1 MVLSNLNLTHVQV
14 NYFPSRFDPVRHAER
29 FPENRMPIS
38 GPRERRMIEKENN
51 FQQPGDR
58 FRGWD
63 AARQDR
69 FVTRLVEFLAESRCT
84 QVWGCLLGG
93 GLCHAACPA
102 CLQFALPARHGLG
115 GALDLGGRYGL

>member
-1 MVLSNLNLTHVQV
+1 MVLNSIHVQV

-84 QVWGCLLGG
+84 QVWGFTLDG
-93 GLCHAACPA
+93 GLCHAVMLPNMLACNLP
-102 CLQFALPARHGLG
+102 CLLG
-115 GALDLGGRYGL
+115 MN